1 VRIEQPQYDCS
12 LDTLAPEAVPEAQRE
27 ENQAAAIAHAR
38 EHYAASKD
46 VVEAMLLQTLNL
58 DTYKK
63 EDKKEERKQ
72 EKYVEKKVDN
82 KEELVKETPPSTA
95 KEPYKEP
102 KEPIEP
108 LIESTTKP
116 PKEPTVKESVIQE
129 SQRVIDKTIEPH
141 APKPIYQNT
150 KPIEPPRQADTPK
163 TDTDVS
169 THRYLQTLVKKMAE
183 ARGYTA
189 VLEMQLP
196 GGSGNVDVLLT
207 KDNKTIAV
215 EICVTTDPD
224 WEMHNIQKCLT
235 AQYDMVISLCG
246 DPKQLEKIKK
256 KCKAGISNF
265 EQHPVQFFTP
275 NALFAFLDTAATAAE
290 PQEQIIKGYRVN
302 VTYDSLSQEEM
313 DRKRASVTKVVMDA
327 LRRQKRK

>member
-58 DTYKK
+58 DIHTKEEKK
-63 EDKKEERKQ
+63 EDKKENRK
-72 EKYVEKKVDN
+72 VEKTENN
-82 KEELVKETPPSTA
+82 KEELVQEKQQPSTA
-95 KEPYKEP
+95 NQKYKEP
-102 KEPIEP
+102 EESIETPNEPTIKEPA
-108 LIESTTKP
+108 T
-116 PKEPTVKESVIQE
+116 QE
-129 SQRVIDKTIEPH
+129 AQRGTDKATASP
-141 APKPIYQNT
+141 APKPVYQKT
-150 KPIEPPRQADTPK
+150 KPIEIPTQADTPK
-163 TDTDVS
+163 TDTDIS

-183 ARGYTA
+183 ASGYTA
-189 VLEMQLP
+189 VLEMQVP
-196 GGSGNVDVLLT
+196 DGGGNVDVLLS

-224 WEMHNIQKCLT
+224 WEMHNIQKCLG
-235 AQYDMVISLCG
+235 AKYDMVISLSG

-275 NALFAFLDTAATAAE
+275 DALFAFLDTAVTAAE

-327 LRRQKRK
+327 LRRQKRKE